1 MLLRPDSSLIDNAQ
15 LRVIAEWLDCAS
27 RWLEDEVQDNRE
39 RDSAEGVSNPQQI
52 SEILTFLRLELDRM
66 VTGLRRTSNTLLAM
80 TIPLNHSKMVPEPTS
95 AAPHSRAHL
104 RLVK

>member
-52 SEILTFLRLELDRM
+52 SEILTFLRLELDRDGDRIATN
-66 VTGLRRTSNTLLAM
+66 VQHAVGYDNPSESFEDGSGADERCSTLTCSPFA
-80 TIPLNHSKMVPEPTS
+80 S
-95 AAPHSRAHL
+95 
-104 RLVK
+104 